1 MMFNINDVQIIEIGD
16 KIESD
21 EFKKLVRM
29 WVKDYRASGDK
40 CWSASEIYKYILKN
54 CSDRT
59 LVAVLEEKLIGF
71 VTVTTRNGINSIE
84 FAYVNSKFRSSGVA
98 TKLYLKAIKTLNAE
112 QIELSFKRV
121 KARVSYWKSL
131 GFKSFKKRPGQGY
144 SHRSICYLSL
154 QDQCHS
160 IMALPLQVEILNK
173 FLKYQGANLSGWE
186 DFIQT
191 SKSINAFENL
201 SLSQFGNVNMQP
213 KSKLKKSS

>member
-1 MMFNINDVQIIEIGD
+1 MFNINDVQIIKIGD
-16 KIESD
+16 KIVSD

-40 CWSASEIYKYILKN
+40 CWSASVIYKCILEKS
-54 CSDRT
+54 SDAT

-71 VTVTTRNGINSIE
+71 VTVITRNGINSIV
-84 FAYVNSKFRSSGVA
+84 FSYVNAQFRNSGVA
-98 TKLYLKAIKTLNAE
+98 TKLYLQAIKTLNAE
-112 QIELSFKRV
+112 EIELSFKRV
-121 KARVSYWKSL
+121 KARVPYWKSL
-131 GFKSFKKRPGQGY
+131 GFKSFKKRPGEAY
-144 SHRSICYLSL
+144 SLKSICYLSL
-154 QDQCHS
+154 KNRYHS
-160 IMALPLQVEILNK
+160 INANPLQIDVLNH
-173 FLKYQGANLSGWE
+173 FLKYQGTNSSAWE